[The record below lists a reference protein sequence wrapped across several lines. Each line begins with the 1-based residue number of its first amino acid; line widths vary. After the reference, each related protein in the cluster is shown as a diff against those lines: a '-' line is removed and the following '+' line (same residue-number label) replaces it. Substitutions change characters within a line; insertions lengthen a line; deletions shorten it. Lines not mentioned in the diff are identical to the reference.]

1 MRNIHETVPTEEAK
15 EKKIY
20 PTVIAEFSYSST
32 YTTSDC
38 LNPSSVAKKY
48 GISTKTAREI
58 MYRFKNTNKYM
69 LVNGHKRPII
79 ININGKRGLF
89 LHPLAISIFEKHLQ
103 KIKG

>member
-1 MRNIHETVPTEEAK
+1 MRNIHKTVPTEEAK

-20 PTVIAEFSYSST
+20 PTANYSST

-38 LNPSSVAKKY
+38 LTPSSVAKKY